1 MADGRFLTR
10 QTHVGVVAQR
20 EALLAEDV
28 HEVVRFGVDGDGLAA
43 KNLAVGDV
51 HVLHGDVVGVARRVV
66 LRHVIDVL
74 KHVRALLQI
83 LPCVGDG
90 LHVAGPRHQT
100 VLRSR
105 RVGGRLLRSDF
116 VVDLIDKSTRLTVDF
131 HYGEVDL
138 LRSGLRDVLRR
149 HRAASRILAC
159 LEGDNGIALLGLR
172 RAGPDGRIVV
182 RRIGFKGPRIQR
194 VVVDA
199 PLPLVAVGSRRIRSI
214 RNGTHR
220 EGVRQGVLVAL
231 ALHIYAVGP
240 QRIAVIV
247 HIVNGDLIGTGFS
260 ILHFHNANLLRGLL
274 GRQHDGGASKTLDD
288 AIIMRGLLAGLVS
301 GRLEEGLL
309 DGNLFARTEVFH
321 DFRIDDVAID
331 IDVLDSAGDG
341 IGFNLVIGDDEALAG
356 GGILH
361 LGFGLTGF
369 GRRRALEYDGGVAR
383 EVLVVAGTSAD
394 RFRELVVFGIDRT
407 DAEHLP
413 LILARHGEVVDKP
426 RVDGANSAR
435 VQQITAALRT
445 EHFHCVGREIVRVAK
460 HVLQRLRRRGRGLGV
475 LSRRNRLGNL
485 QRDNLGDAR
494 GGGIAG
500 VVGYGSVGILRLG
513 IGILRLGNSVGETR
527 RDGCAVLL
535 NLYIDGLPRAVF
547 HAEEIPQ
554 AIFSCGG
561 HEIDAVNVV
570 ALDRFDSRSG
580 RSFCRITT
588 RRVVGKGLGNERK
601 TRCRKSQRGCKS
613 KG

>member
-1 MADGRFLTR
+1 M
-10 QTHVGVVAQR
+10 
-20 EALLAEDV
+20 
-28 HEVVRFGVDGDGLAA
+28 
-43 KNLAVGDV
+43 
-51 HVLHGDVVGVARRVV
+51 
-66 LRHVIDVL
+66 
-74 KHVRALLQI
+74 
-83 LPCVGDG
+83 G
-90 LHVAGPRHQT
+90 LHIAGPRHQT

-105 RVGGRLLRSDF
+105 GIGGRLLRSDF

-131 HYGEVDL
+131 HHGEVDL

-159 LEGDNGIALLGLR
+159 FEGDNGIALLGLR

-182 RRIGFKGPRIQR
+182 RRIGFKDPRIQH

-199 PLPLVAVGSRRIRSI
+199 PLSLVAVGSRRIRCI
-214 RNGTHR
+214 RDGAHR

-247 HIVNGDLIGTGFS
+247 HIINGDLISAGFS
-260 ILHFHNANLLRGLL
+260 VLHFHNANLLRGLL
-274 GRQHDGGASKTLDD
+274 GRQHDGGASEALDD

-301 GRLEEGLL
+301 GRLEERLL
-309 DGNLFARTEVFH
+309 DSNLFARAEVFH

-331 IDVLDSAGDG
+331 IDVLDSAGDSV
-341 IGFNLVIGDDEALAG
+341 GFNLVVGDDEALAG

-361 LGFGLTGF
+361 LDFGLTGF
-369 GRRRALEYDGGVAR
+369 GRLRALEYDGGVAR

-394 RFRELVVFGIDRT
+394 RFRELVNVGIDRA

-413 LILARHGEVVDKP
+413 LILARHGGVVDKL

-435 VQQITAALRT
+435 VQRITAALRV
-445 EHFHCVGREIVRVAK
+445 EQFHGIGREIVRVAK
-460 HVLQRLRRRGRGLGV
+460 HVLQRLWCRGRGLDI
-475 LSRRNRLGNL
+475 LSRRNRLGDL

-494 GGGIAG
+494 GVGIAG
-500 VVGYGSVGILRLG
+500 VVRRGSVGILCLG

-527 RDGCAVLL
+527 RNGCAIFL
-535 NLYIDGLPRAVF
+535 NLYIDGLPCAVF
-547 HAEEIPQ
+547 HAKEIPQ
-554 AIFSCGG
+554 AIFSRGG
-561 HEIDAVNVV
+561 HEIDAVNVAV
-570 ALDRFDSRSG
+570 FDRVDYRSG
-580 RSFCRITT
+580 RCFCRITI